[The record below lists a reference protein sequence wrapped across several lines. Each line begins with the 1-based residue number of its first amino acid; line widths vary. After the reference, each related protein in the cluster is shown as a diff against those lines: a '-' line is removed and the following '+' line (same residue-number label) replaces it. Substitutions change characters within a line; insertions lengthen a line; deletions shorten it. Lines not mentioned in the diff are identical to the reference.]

1 MPGGALCPGI
11 LRYADMQNGQERIK
25 IMTDIVIQ
33 GIGGRMGHVLVSA
46 FFMQKFVV
54 YCSTMF

>member
-1 MPGGALCPGI
+1 MPGGVLCPGI

-33 GIGGRMGHVLVSA
+33 GIGGRMGHVL
-46 FFMQKFVV
+46 
-54 YCSTMF
+54 